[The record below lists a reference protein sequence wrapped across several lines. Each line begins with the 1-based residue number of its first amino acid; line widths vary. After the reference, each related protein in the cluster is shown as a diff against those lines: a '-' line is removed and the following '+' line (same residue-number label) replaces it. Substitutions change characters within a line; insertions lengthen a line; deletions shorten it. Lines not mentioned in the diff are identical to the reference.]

1 MEQLGSRASCLS
13 YGKVI
18 VACSTMVWNTRCQ
31 AHSELGLP
39 MRPAGDTPAELVNRW
54 GQATLDHYMG
64 LYFSTE
70 AAEAGG
76 AAHQTVMLRHVGRGA
91 LGRCSYTGTYL

>member
-1 MEQLGSRASCLS
+1 MPLVNLS
-13 YGKVI
+13 LLLR
-18 VACSTMVWNTRCQ
+18 CS
-31 AHSELGLP
+31 
-39 MRPAGDTPAELVNRW
+39 GDTPAELVNRW

-76 AAHQTVMLRHVGRGA
+76 VGY
-91 LGRCSYTGTYL
+91 S